1 MEPLIKYESC
11 DDFYEASSQNPA
23 EENQTENRI
32 NNGKRD
38 FEEIQHRLPSGQ
50 CQQEQRHLGTMS
62 STIPNDFDLF
72 AIHQPQIPVLEYP
85 SNTNDAT
92 PPPKKYRRG
101 EGNILFNA
109 PFFQLLDDLHLVAHK
124 GPISARCYS
133 CGIVVKGSKNV
144 SSNFIK
150 HMKRAHPEINKMYDT
165 YKIHRIRTGVIP
177 TLHGGNQTKK
187 ISLPKAAV
195 SNNGDLLE
203 NHSSAFDA
211 SIFLEASEIQEEEGN
226 SEISEPDAETMPNSS
241 ENGELYDSSKE
252 SVPQK
257 LASFTQPHSASSA
270 DDGSIKERETN
281 AIDLSQKTLYLIG
294 EMMNEKLKE
303 FVTQNEFKNL
313 SKVVEEAMGKKQT
326 PTADFNLASITELR
340 KEIDL
345 LKSES
350 KSLNLLVKQLQ
361 ASKHKMN
368 CELYTMERSLNQRKI
383 LIKNLRI
390 LDTSQPQQAV
400 ETLLQ
405 QRLGLEGIPLLNV
418 TVLPST
424 SKTNISNTAKETV
437 LLELKHEQDS
447 SKIFAQS
454 YKLKNS
460 GIFIEPELSLFQRK
474 RREKLLVLRKELLR
488 RKPDLKVTIRNA
500 TLLVNGQNFYWCD
513 IQGLCHATNHTETLQ
528 INATEYLKS
537 LTGIDLNEFI
547 TILQNYDVQMR

>member
-1 MEPLIKYESC
+1 
-11 DDFYEASSQNPA
+11 
-23 EENQTENRI
+23 
-32 NNGKRD
+32 
-38 FEEIQHRLPSGQ
+38 
-50 CQQEQRHLGTMS
+50 
-62 STIPNDFDLF
+62 
-72 AIHQPQIPVLEYP
+72 
-85 SNTNDAT
+85 
-92 PPPKKYRRG
+92 
-101 EGNILFNA
+101 
-109 PFFQLLDDLHLVAHK
+109 
-124 GPISARCYS
+124 
-133 CGIVVKGSKNV
+133 
-144 SSNFIK
+144 
-150 HMKRAHPEINKMYDT
+150 MKRAHPEINKMYDT

-177 TLHGGNQTKK
+177 NLLGGNQTKK
-187 ISLPKAAV
+187 ISLPKTAV
-195 SNNGDLLE
+195 SNNGELLE

-270 DDGSIKERETN
+270 DDCSVKERETN

-313 SKVVEEAMGKKQT
+313 SKVVEEAIGKKQT
-326 PTADFNLASITELR
+326 PTADLNTTSITELR

-345 LKSES
+345 LKTES

-368 CELYTMERSLNQRKI
+368 CELYAMERSLNQRKI

-424 SKTNISNTAKETV
+424 SKTNTSNTTKETV
-437 LLELKHEQDS
+437 LLELKNEKDS

-488 RKPDLKVTIRNA
+488 RKPDLKVMVRNA

-547 TILQNYDVQMR
+547 NILQNYDVQMR